1 MAKRFTETDIWE
13 EDWFIEMPVEYK
25 LFYFYLK
32 DQCNYAGIWRPNIR
46 IFEAI
51 NEVKIDLKKAIE
63 FFNTEKQRIQILN
76 SGHWLIVD
84 FFVFQYGSTF
94 NKCNRVH
101 ESIENIYNKEDI
113 KLTSIRGLKEV
124 KDRPKEKEK
133 DIDKEIGKKEEKPT
147 KKDFDYSFISSD
159 WLPLFTEWV
168 NYKKSRNEMYKTQ
181 DSLKACYRNLLK
193 LSNNNLNKGR
203 EVIDQA
209 TGNNWAGLFPLK
221 GGADQEEPF
230 KLSIITGQQSK

>member
-1 MAKRFTETDIWE
+1 MSKRFIDTGLFDD
-13 EDWFIEMPVEYK
+13 DWFMGLDKDSKILWV
-25 LFYFYLK
+25 YFLTK
-32 DQCNYAGIWRPNIR
+32 CDHAGILKLNVKLCEVQTGIKDLNKIIKQLGNRLVTVSEHLYFIPKFIDFQYPGFPNSKVRSQIS
-46 IFEAI
+46 AI
-51 NEVKIDLKKAIE
+51 AILKKHGLIDE
-63 FFNTEKQRIQILN
+63 ENLTLIKGLDN
-76 SGHWLIVD
+76 S
-84 FFVFQYGSTF
+84 YE
-94 NKCNRVH
+94 H
-101 ESIENIYNKEDI
+101 EHDTDNDN
-113 KLTSIRGLKEV
+113 G
-124 KDRPKEKEK
+124 KEKK
-133 DIDKEIGKKEEKPT
+133 FLKH
-147 KKDFDYSFISSD
+147 DFDYSFISPE
-159 WLPLFTEWV
+159 WLPLFTEWI